1 MKTYFIKTNHEVFID
16 KFNEG
21 ELDFVNSYSIEAK
34 VKAENPREA
43 IKKYFENEL
52 YYKFDFESAY
62 IPHEEEETEEKN
74 TLHYSVLVDVDNSEA
89 SKKEVEEWKED
100 KLTLYSNN
108 IFLTI
113 YELNAVEV

>member
-21 ELDFVNSYSIEAK
+21 ELDFVNSYTQKAQI
-34 VKAENPREA
+34 KAENPESA
-43 IKKYFENEL
+43 IAKYFDKHL
-52 YYKFDFESAY
+52 YYDFNMNFAY
-62 IPHEEEETEEKN
+62 VPHQEEETEEKN
-74 TLHYSVLVDVDNSEA
+74 TLHYSVLVNEDNNKASEQ
-89 SKKEVEEWKED
+89 EVEEWKED

-113 YELNAVEV
+113 YELNAVKI

>member
-21 ELDFVNSYSIEAK
+21 ELDFVNAYNIEAK
-34 VKAENPREA
+34 IKAENPREA

-52 YYKFDFESAY
+52 YYKFDFENTY
-62 IPHEEEETEEKN
+62 IPHAEEETEEKN
-74 TLHYSVLVDVDNSEA
+74 TLHYTVLVDVDNSEA
-89 SKKEVEEWKED
+89 SVQEVEEWKED

>member
-1 MKTYFIKTNHEVFID
+1 MKTYFIKTNHEVHID
-16 KFNEG
+16 KFKEG
-21 ELDFVNSYSIEAK
+21 KLDFVNSYNIEAK

-52 YYKFDFESAY
+52 YYEFDFEYAY

-74 TLHYSVLVDVDNSEA
+74 TLHYSVLVDNDNNEA
-89 SKKEVEEWKED
+89 SKNEVEAWKED

>member
-1 MKTYFIKTNHEVFID
+1 MKTYFIKTIHEVFID

-21 ELDFVNSYSIEAK
+21 ELDFVNAYNIEAK
-34 VKAENPREA
+34 IQAENPREA

-74 TLHYSVLVDVDNSEA
+74 NLHYSVLVDNDNNEA
-89 SKKEVEEWKED
+89 SKSEVEAWKQN
-100 KLTLYSNN
+100 KLKLYSNN
-108 IFLTI
+108 IFLSI
-113 YELNAVEV
+113 YELNEVEI

>member
-21 ELDFVNSYSIEAK
+21 ELDFVNAYNIEANI
-34 VKAENPREA
+34 KAENPREA

-74 TLHYSVLVDVDNSEA
+74 TLHYTVLVDNDNNEA

-113 YELNAVEV
+113 FELNAVDV